1 MPYNLNDYEPVD
13 QRLAKFWADHTEGRV
28 HTELV
33 YDDGQRCIVK
43 ASIYFDRQDH
53 TPVAVDYAE
62 EILTDRGVNATS
74 RIENC
79 CTSAI
84 GRALADCGY
93 ASKTGERPSREE
105 MEKVQRRAGD
115 ARPQFEREFVPATD
129 PQRKLLNDQAVRT
142 GYELPDLDTVSKFDA
157 SKLIDK
163 LKTLPTRQD

>member
-1 MPYNLNDYEPVD
+1 MAFNPNDYEPVD
-13 QRLAKFWADHTEGRV
+13 QRLNRFWENHPDGRV
-28 HTELV
+28 HTDLV

-43 ASIYFDRQDH
+43 ASIYFDRQDP

-62 EILTDRGVNATS
+62 EVLTDRGVNSTS

-93 ASKTGERPSREE
+93 ASKTGARPSREE
-105 MEKVQRRAGD
+105 MQKVERHEHAG
-115 ARPQFEREFVPATD
+115 PTQREFVPATD
-129 PQRKLLNDQAVRT
+129 PQRKLLNDQSIRT
-142 GYELPDLDTVSKFDA
+142 GYQLPDLDTVSKFDA

-163 LKTLPTRQD
+163 LKTLPTRGD